1 MLKSIWKGRKL
12 MKKKKSYYDKYENHL
27 RDGDDLLIDS
37 NIHKDIHDEVDSDDT
52 KQRDQYD
59 REMEY
64 DEMEY

>member
-1 MLKSIWKGRKL
+1 

-27 RDGDDLLIDS
+27 IDGDDLLIDS
-37 NIHKDIHDEVDSDDT
+37 NIHKDLHDEVDSDDT

>member
-1 MLKSIWKGRKL
+1 MA
-12 MKKKKSYYDKYENHL
+12 DAA
-27 RDGDDLLIDS
+27 DLIREAIDPDAEIIFGTTI
-37 NIHKDIHDEVDSDDT
+37 NEDLHDEVDSDDT